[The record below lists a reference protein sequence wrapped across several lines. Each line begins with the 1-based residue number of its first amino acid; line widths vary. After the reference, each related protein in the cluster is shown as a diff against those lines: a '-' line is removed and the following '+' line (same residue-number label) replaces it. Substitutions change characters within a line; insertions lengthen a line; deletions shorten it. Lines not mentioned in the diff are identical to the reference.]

1 MKSSSVVYC
10 ILAVPYLILGGC
22 SQKQSTKN
30 AAQVVEANYGGFK
43 SQVDWGKHLVT
54 TGGCNDCHTPKMMT
68 AMGPVN
74 DTTLTLSGHPAN
86 GHIPDVNRDEME
98 SKGLSVSND
107 FTAWVGPWGITYAA
121 NLTPDETGIGNWTQA
136 QFFKAIR
143 ERKFMGMDGTRPL
156 LPPMSIMAV
165 NYATMSDNELAA
177 VFAYLKS
184 LKPVHNE
191 VPAPEPPVM
200 AVKH

>member
-1 MKSSSVVYC
+1 MKSSPVVNC
-10 ILAVPYLILGGC
+10 ILAVSCLVFGGC
-22 SQKQSTKN
+22 SQKQSSKN
-30 AAQVVEANYGGFK
+30 AVQAVEANYGGFN
-43 SQVDWGKHLVT
+43 SQVAWGKHLVT
-54 TGGCNDCHTPKMMT
+54 IGGCNDCHTPKMMT

-86 GHIPDVNRDEME
+86 GHIPDVNRTEME

-107 FTAWVGPWGITYAA
+107 FTTWVGPWGISYAA
-121 NLTPDETGIGNWTQA
+121 NLTPDGTGIGNWTQA

-165 NYATMSDNELAA
+165 NYATMSNDELAA

-184 LKPVHNE
+184 VKPVHNV
-191 VPAPEPPVM
+191 VPAPEPPVT